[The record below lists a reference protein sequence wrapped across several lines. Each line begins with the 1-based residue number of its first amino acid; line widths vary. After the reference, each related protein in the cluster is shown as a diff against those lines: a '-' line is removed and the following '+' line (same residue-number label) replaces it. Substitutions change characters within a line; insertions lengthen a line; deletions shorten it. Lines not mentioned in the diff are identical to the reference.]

1 MLHVCVLEP
10 GRKLKEGK
18 NIQNT
23 RQVTRS
29 LATRTDTLPGL
40 PNEKGK
46 EEARSSNIELGASR
60 VEVVVKS
67 RLPMQETP
75 KSGAQ
80 SQGQVDPLKEGR
92 ATLSRIL
99 A

>member
-1 MLHVCVLEP
+1 M
-10 GRKLKEGK
+10 
-18 NIQNT
+18 
-23 RQVTRS
+23 
-29 LATRTDTLPGL
+29 
-40 PNEKGK
+40 
-46 EEARSSNIELGASR
+46 
-60 VEVVVKS
+60 VKS

-80 SQGQVDPLKEGR
+80 SQGQVDPLEEGR